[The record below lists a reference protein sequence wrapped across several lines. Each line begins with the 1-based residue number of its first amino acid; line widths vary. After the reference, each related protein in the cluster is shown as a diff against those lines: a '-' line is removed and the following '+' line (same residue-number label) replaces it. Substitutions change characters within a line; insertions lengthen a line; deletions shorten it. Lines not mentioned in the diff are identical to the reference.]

1 MTLDGACMEQMSRI
15 VRFLETQ
22 RHHVEI
28 KINISDL
35 VWLDWETAEV
45 MSMNITK
52 KLEQDRLNLKTAGV
66 SPMKIKSSVLR

>member
-1 MTLDGACMEQMSRI
+1 MTLDGAYMEQMSRI
-15 VRFLETQ
+15 VRFLEIQ